1 MPRVATMSP
10 ILETQNTSNP
20 PSCHSATIRMVARP
34 MPANPSPL
42 QCLRDELA
50 SSSTNPSAIAARFA
64 AKANSN
70 ASHNTYLDS
79 YSTETLHRAEQLPRI
94 FPDEQSR
101 PPLYGI
107 PISIKDCFDVAGT
120 VTTCGSRFYAQL
132 NPPAPKNSWVAQRL
146 LDSGAI
152 LTGKTH
158 LHQLAYGVTGENPD
172 YGDCLQPRDATLLTG
187 GSSSGAA
194 ASVQESSALAAIG
207 TDTGGSIR
215 IPSALCGLAGYRT
228 SHGIAHGEERWT
240 GGYHLAQTFDTI
252 GLIFRDLRDAPTLAS
267 AIFDITP
274 APPQTTIRIGCVAN
288 DFLHDCEPNVL
299 TAFEAW
305 KQHLAQHGAKLAPAN
320 TTFWTDAPAIYSPIV
335 ASEASVIHRGHFQHF
350 DPVIAERLA
359 YGASIP
365 AAEIQ
370 NLHARLQLFRLQM
383 SALLETFDFLIA
395 PCAPVSKLRAGH
407 DHTESRK
414 AILRYTTPASLAGL
428 PAVTLPGEPI
438 GAPLGTGVQLLA
450 APMQDAMLLAFAS
463 ELAANP

>member
-1 MPRVATMSP
+1 
-10 ILETQNTSNP
+10 
-20 PSCHSATIRMVARP
+20 

-42 QCLRDELA
+42 QSLRDELT
-50 SSSTNPSAIAARFA
+50 SSSTTPSTIAVRFA
-64 AKANSN
+64 ANANSS
-70 ASHNTYLDS
+70 ASHNTYLGS
-79 YSTETLHRAEQLPRI
+79 YSTEALNRAQQLPRI
-94 FPDEQSR
+94 FPEKASR
-101 PPLYGI
+101 PALYGI
-107 PISIKDCFDVAGT
+107 PISIKDCFDIAGT
-120 VTTCGSRFYAQL
+120 ITTCGSRFYQQH

-146 LDSGAI
+146 LDTGAI

-172 YGDCLQPRDATLLTG
+172 YGDCLQPRDPTLLTG

-194 ASVQESSALAAIG
+194 ASVQEGSALAAIG

-228 SHGIAHGEERWT
+228 SHGIARGKEREDHWT
-240 GGYHLAQTFDTI
+240 GGYHLAPSFDTI

-267 AIFDITP
+267 TIFDITP
-274 APPQTTIRIGCVAN
+274 APSQSTIRIGYAAN

-305 KQHLAQHGAKLAPAN
+305 KQRLTQHGAKLAPAD

-335 ASEASVIHRGHFQHF
+335 ASEAAAIHRGHFQHF
-350 DPVIAERLA
+350 DPVIAERLT
-359 YGASIP
+359 YGAAIP
-365 AAEIQ
+365 ATELQ
-370 NLHARLQLFRLQM
+370 NLRTRLQNFRLQM
-383 SALLETFDFLIA
+383 SALFESFDFLIA
-395 PCAPVSKLRAGH
+395 PCAPVSNLRAGQ

-428 PAVTLPGEPI
+428 PAITLPGEYI

-450 APMQDAMLLAFAS
+450 APMQDASLLTFAS
-463 ELAANP
+463 QLASCVQTY

>member
-1 MPRVATMSP
+1 MS
-10 ILETQNTSNP
+10 
-20 PSCHSATIRMVARP
+20 
-34 MPANPSPL
+34 ANPSPL
-42 QCLRDELA
+42 QSLHDELA
-50 SSSTNPSAIAARFA
+50 SSSTTLPAIAVRFA

-79 YSTETLHRAEQLPRI
+79 YTTEALHRAEQLPRI
-94 FPDEQSR
+94 FPETSSR

-107 PISIKDCFDVAGT
+107 PISIKDCFDMAGT
-120 VTTCGSRFYAQL
+120 VTTCGSRFYAQH
-132 NPPAPKNSWVAQRL
+132 NPAAPKNSWVAQRL
-146 LDSGAI
+146 LDCGAI

-194 ASVQESSALAAIG
+194 ASVQEGSALAAIG

-215 IPSALCGLAGYRT
+215 VPSALCGLAGYRT
-228 SHGIAHGEERWT
+228 SHGIARGEEREDRWH

-252 GLIFRDLRDAPTLAS
+252 GLIFRDLRDAPTLAN

-274 APPQTTIRIGCVAN
+274 APSQTTIRIGYAASN
-288 DFLHDCEPNVL
+288 FLHDCEPNVL
-299 TAFEAW
+299 AAFEAW
-305 KQHLAQHGAKLAPAN
+305 KQHLAQHGAKLAPTD

-335 ASEASVIHRGHFQHF
+335 ASEAAVIHRGHFQHF
-350 DPVIAERLA
+350 DPVITERLA

-365 AAEIQ
+365 AAELQ
-370 NLHARLQLFRLQM
+370 NLRARLQKFRLQM
-383 SALLETFDFLIA
+383 SALFESFDFLIA
-395 PCAPVSKLRAGH
+395 PCAPISKLRAGH

-428 PAVTLPGEPI
+428 PAVTLPGEHI

-450 APMQDAMLLAFAS
+450 APMHDASLLAFAS
-463 ELAANP
+463 TL